1 MEKFFS
7 QHFFIWCL
15 QIFFFENLGDI
26 NALEMMMLKS
36 DAGISLIMIYANT
49 SRMFH
54 RQITLNNIALWSMN
68 QITLSALF

>member
-1 MEKFFS
+1 MEKFFL
-7 QHFFIWCL
+7 QHFFYLLSSI
-15 QIFFFENLGDI
+15 FFENLGDI